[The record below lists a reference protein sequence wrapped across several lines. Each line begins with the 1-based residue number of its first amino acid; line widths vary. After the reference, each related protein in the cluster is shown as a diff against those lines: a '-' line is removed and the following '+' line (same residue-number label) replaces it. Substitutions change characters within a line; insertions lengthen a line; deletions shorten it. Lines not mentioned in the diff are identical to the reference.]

1 MAGHFP
7 SGASD
12 KSALLHDQN
21 MNNNSPSKQ
30 IPSPGGKEP
39 PVFILSSPQAIPSPI
54 SGSPVLKHNPI
65 TPPLLQKIQSTSPQK
80 SPSIPHKNFIPPGQG
95 QSCVP
100 LTAPVN
106 ADSKLVAPISNG
118 GQKTSSKPLENVQR
132 QPAVIQTNPKT
143 EKPKS
148 LDLRT
153 QDDNYNQDS
162 SGNMALQQLKG
173 AALPTEMQQKSAAL
187 PTEMQQKSAALPT
200 EMQHK
205 NVALPTERNGGSVVK
220 EEGSDSTS
228 DSERRPDLS
237 KYRIRRGLT
246 FCTDPE
252 EGDNDTGPVEL
263 RHHRRGELRHAMS
276 EVLPNEVRLRKRS
289 QTMANVKEHAYGR
302 LQEELS
308 KAQEE
313 LKLKDEECEKL
324 LKVRDQMCEELE
336 ELTASLFEEANNM
349 VQDANIKRMHSEKRL
364 IEAQQ
369 QIEVLQAEVV
379 ALKQLVLTSTPSSPN
394 KHLHP
399 QIAATMSTE
408 KEKPKSSKPFWKT
421 HRRSTSH
428 HEFTKEARQEVEAQ
442 QEAKADRCKEIDSTI
457 YEEFV
462 EWRRTPSLELSTAFL
477 NRMYVEDIGPCLNF
491 SNVALAE
498 KVKSCVASNSLTIE
512 PIPGD
517 SSYPRR
523 CRLTENNKLCN
534 YKIKLGEN
542 SDWYSI
548 SQLCRNRIAAVC
560 DFYTYIRYIYQGLV
574 KSEDK
579 EAFYEIVRL
588 RKKMALS
595 RLGYS

>member
-1 MAGHFP
+1 MSFNFTVRKEKQVSVVTMASMKQQF
-7 SGASD
+7 D
-12 KSALLHDQN
+12 K
-21 MNNNSPSKQ
+21 
-30 IPSPGGKEP
+30 
-39 PVFILSSPQAIPSPI
+39 FI
-54 SGSPVLKHNPI
+54 
-65 TPPLLQKIQSTSPQK
+65 
-80 SPSIPHKNFIPPGQG
+80 
-95 QSCVP
+95 
-100 LTAPVN
+100 
-106 ADSKLVAPISNG
+106 G
-118 GQKTSSKPLENVQR
+118 GQLHSS
-132 QPAVIQTNPKT
+132 TN
-143 EKPKS
+143 
-148 LDLRT
+148 
-153 QDDNYNQDS
+153 
-162 SGNMALQQLKG
+162 GNHPFKDIFDYG
-173 AALPTEMQQKSAAL
+173 
-187 PTEMQQKSAALPT
+187 
-200 EMQHK
+200 
-205 NVALPTERNGGSVVK
+205 
-220 EEGSDSTS
+220 
-228 DSERRPDLS
+228 LS
-237 KYRIRRGLT
+237 
-246 FCTDPE
+246 PE

-399 QIAATMSTE
+399 QIAATMSME

-523 CRLTENNKLCN
+523 CRLTENHKLCN

>member
-1 MAGHFP
+1 MAGYFP
-7 SGASD
+7 AGAPD
-12 KSALLHDQN
+12 KPPVLDHN
-21 MNNNSPSKQ
+21 MNNNSLPIKQ
-30 IPSPGGKEP
+30 TPSPGDKEC
-39 PVFILSSPQAIPSPI
+39 VFFVSSPSPEAVPSPI
-54 SGSPVLKHNPI
+54 SGSPILPHHPI
-65 TPPLLQKIQSTSPQK
+65 SPPLLQKIQYESPQRSPKIPHKDLTPLIQSTSPPGTVQLK
-80 SPSIPHKNFIPPGQG
+80 SNDK
-95 QSCVP
+95 P
-100 LTAPVN
+100 LALT
-106 ADSKLVAPISNG
+106 SNG
-118 GQKTSSKPLENVQR
+118 GQR
-132 QPAVIQTNPKT
+132 TNPKT
-143 EKPKS
+143 QEKQPAISTNNSKTGDERKIS
-148 LDLRT
+148 QGINSKVVDEGTRS
-153 QDDNYNQDS
+153 QGIS
-162 SGNMALQQLKG
+162 SKVVESSEVKRSQGISSKVVESSENKVVKRQ
-173 AALPTEMQQKSAAL
+173 
-187 PTEMQQKSAALPT
+187 
-200 EMQHK
+200 K
-205 NVALPTERNGGSVVK
+205 NVSIATESNG
-220 EEGSDSTS
+220 EESTKDAGTDTATDSN
-228 DSERRPDLS
+228 RKPDLS
-237 KYRIRRGLT
+237 IYRVMRGVS
-246 FCTDPE
+246 FFEPE
-252 EGDNDTGPVEL
+252 EGDIDTSSVEL
-263 RHHRRGELRHAMS
+263 RHSGRQRGELRHAMS

-289 QTMANVKEHAYGR
+289 QTMAHVKEHAYGR

-324 LKVRDQMCEELE
+324 LKVRDQMGEELE

-349 VQDANIKRMHSEKRL
+349 VQDANVKRMHSEKLLR
-364 IEAQQ
+364 EAHQ

-379 ALKQLVLTSTPSSPN
+379 ALKQLVLTSTPASPN

-399 QIAATMSTE
+399 QIATTMAAE

-462 EWRRTPSLELSTAFL
+462 EWRQKPSLELSTAFL

-498 KVKSCVASNSLTIE
+498 KVKSCVACNSLTIE

-517 SSYPRR
+517 SSYPRK
-523 CRLTENNKLCN
+523 CRLTESNKLCN
-534 YKIKLGEN
+534 YKIKLGED
-542 SDWYSI
+542 SEWYSI

-560 DFYTYIRYIYQGLV
+560 DFYTYIRYINQGLV

-579 EAFYEIVRL
+579 DAFYEVARL

>member
-1 MAGHFP
+1 MAGYFP
-7 SGASD
+7 SGAPD
-12 KSALLHDQN
+12 KPPSLDHN
-21 MNNNSPSKQ
+21 MNNNNLPIKQ
-30 IPSPGGKEP
+30 NPSPGEKEC
-39 PVFILSSPQAIPSPI
+39 VFFVSSPSPEAIPSPI
-54 SGSPVLKHNPI
+54 SGSPILPHHPI
-65 TPPLLQKIQSTSPQK
+65 SPPLLQKIQSESPQR
-80 SPSIPHKNFIPPGQG
+80 SPKIPHKDLTPLIQGTSPPMT
-95 QSCVP
+95 VP
-100 LTAPVN
+100 LKSN
-106 ADSKLVAPISNG
+106 DKLVAPSSNG
-118 GQKTSSKPLENVQR
+118 GQR
-132 QPAVIQTNPKT
+132 TNPKIL
-143 EKPKS
+143 EKQQALSTNTSKNGDDSKTTQGISSVNRS
-148 LDLRT
+148 LG
-153 QDDNYNQDS
+153 DS
-162 SGNMALQQLKG
+162 KVVESSENKVVKRQ
-173 AALPTEMQQKSAAL
+173 
-187 PTEMQQKSAALPT
+187 
-200 EMQHK
+200 K
-205 NVALPTERNGGSVVK
+205 NVSIATESNG
-220 EEGSDSTS
+220 EESTRDVGTDTATDSD
-228 DSERRPDLS
+228 RKPDLS
-237 KYRIRRGLT
+237 IYRVMRGVS
-246 FCTDPE
+246 FFEPE
-252 EGDNDTGPVEL
+252 EGDIDTSSVEL
-263 RHHRRGELRHAMS
+263 RNSGRQRGELRHAMS

-289 QTMANVKEHAYGR
+289 QTMAHVKEHAYGR

-324 LKVRDQMCEELE
+324 LKVRDQMGEELE

-349 VQDANIKRMHSEKRL
+349 VQDANIKRMHSEKLLR
-364 IEAQQ
+364 EAHQ

-379 ALKQLVLTSTPSSPN
+379 ALKQLVLTSTPASPN

-399 QIAATMSTE
+399 QIATTMAAE

-462 EWRRTPSLELSTAFL
+462 EWRQKPSLELSNAFL

-517 SSYPRR
+517 SSYPRK

-534 YKIKLGEN
+534 YKIKLGED
-542 SDWYSI
+542 SEWYSI

-560 DFYTYIRYIYQGLV
+560 DFYTYIRYINQGLV

-579 EAFYEIVRL
+579 DAFYEVVRL